1 MGRLWSICQMWLMG
15 CLGSHGRVGGAGAGG
30 WRVRGSLAVTLGLA
44 FAATATAWTPAGG
57 APPPPSPQGA
67 PAATIAV
74 GQGCADEERE
84 AALRTV
90 RRQAAA
96 LAARDFAEAMTFTSD
111 RLRARIDLG
120 QFAQVMTFDYGFLTR
135 GAQLTPL
142 RCQVRAPG
150 SIFLEVDCQP
160 GAVVVYHLVAERGGW
175 FVETARTTRV
185 GSVRRA
191 ITT

>member
-44 FAATATAWTPAGG
+44 FVATATAWTPAGG